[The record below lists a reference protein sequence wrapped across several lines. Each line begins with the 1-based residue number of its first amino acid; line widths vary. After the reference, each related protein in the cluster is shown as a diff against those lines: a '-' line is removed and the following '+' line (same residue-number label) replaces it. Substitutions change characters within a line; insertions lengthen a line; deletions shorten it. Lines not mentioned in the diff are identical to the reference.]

1 MIGISSSITSLQ
13 TACLHIYII
22 MFLLVDVMHVSV
34 IMSVTVIQWVHN
46 GHGRIYVVTEI
57 TRV

>member
-13 TACLHIYII
+13 TACLHIYI